1 MKETESARR
10 QRLGHVVTRG
20 KLETPPQRNREVHCR
35 VMKASFACSLDEQ
48 KVLESC
54 QSSHSMQ
61 RVEAKLEHKETRMRA
76 DTIT

>member
-35 VMKASFACSLDEQ
+35 VMKASFACSLKLNKKCLNHVSQ
-48 KVLESC
+48 VIQCRESK
-54 QSSHSMQ
+54 QNLSTKKHG
-61 RVEAKLEHKETRMRA
+61 
-76 DTIT
+76 